1 MFIWSALAHLI
12 ALTSPGPDTAIVI
25 RQVSVYGRVEGI
37 KTAIGIGFGILIHC
51 IMAISGISLL
61 ILDNDQY
68 KFIITLIGGIYI
80 LYLGLTMYS
89 SINNEVTTNNNP
101 LNIKNNSF
109 NIGLIT
115 NIFNIKAFLFFVSL
129 FAILIDN
136 LNGIY
141 FYIYPIYFSFSSAL
155 WFIFL
160 SYVLTSSKS
169 KNFNVYN
176 NKYLLVIMSIVLCL
190 IGLYIL
196 VRAINEYF

>member
-1 MFIWSALAHLI
+1 MFIWSAFAHLI

-25 RQVSVYGRVEGI
+25 RQVSIHGRNEGI
-37 KTAIGIGFGILIHC
+37 KTAIGIGFGILAHC
-51 IMAISGISLL
+51 ILAISGISLL
-61 ILDNDQY
+61 ILANDLY
-68 KFIITLIGGIYI
+68 KFIISLIGGMYI
-80 LYLGLTMYS
+80 LYLGVTMYS
-89 SINNEVTTNNNP
+89 SIKNELPNNNNF

-109 NIGLIT
+109 YIGLIT
-115 NIFNIKAFLFFVSL
+115 NIFNVKAFLFFVSL
-129 FAILIDN
+129 FAILMED

-141 FYIYPIYFSFSSAL
+141 FYLYPIYFSLTSAL

-176 NKYLLVIMSIVLCL
+176 NKYLLSTMSVVLCL
-190 IGLYIL
+190 IGLYVL

>member
-1 MFIWSALAHLI
+1 MFIWSAIAHLI

-61 ILDNDQY
+61 ILDNDLY

-176 NKYLLVIMSIVLCL
+176 KKYLLVIMSIVLCL

>member
-1 MFIWSALAHLI
+1 MFIWSAFAHLI

-25 RQVSVYGRVEGI
+25 RQVSIYGRIEGI
-37 KTAIGIGFGILIHC
+37 KTAIGIGFGILAHC
-51 IMAISGISLL
+51 ILAISGISLL
-61 ILDNDQY
+61 ILANDLY
-68 KFIITLIGGIYI
+68 KFIISLIGGIYI
-80 LYLGLTMYS
+80 LYLGVTMYS
-89 SINNEVTTNNNP
+89 SINNELPTNNNL

-109 NIGLIT
+109 YIGLIT

-129 FAILIDN
+129 FAILMDN

-141 FYIYPIYFSFSSAL
+141 FYLYPIYFSLTSAL

-176 NKYLLVIMSIVLCL
+176 NKYLLSVMSVVLSL
-190 IGLYIL
+190 IGLYVLI
-196 VRAINEYF
+196 RAINEYF

>member
-61 ILDNDQY
+61 ILDNDLY

-196 VRAINEYF
+196 VRAINEYI

>member
-61 ILDNDQY
+61 ILDNDLY

-89 SINNEVTTNNNP
+89 SINNKVTTNNNP

-169 KNFNVYN
+169 KKFNVYN

>member
-141 FYIYPIYFSFSSAL
+141 FYLYPIYFSFSSAL

-196 VRAINEYF
+196 VRAINEYI

>member
-61 ILDNDQY
+61 ILDNDLY

-169 KNFNVYN
+169 KKFNVYN

>member
-61 ILDNDQY
+61 ILDNDLY